1 MSFAA
6 TLKRITKQQA
16 ALVRNQNA
24 AINTS
29 AFTDAVTLCKTGA
42 LTLKQGTALFEALW
56 AAHFWLKKDPG
67 AINLD
72 HMFAALQSDDAIIA
86 LQIRGLCDTTTA
98 NFAAWHAQVHDVDAS
113 HGVNG
118 MINAIFAQ
126 VGLGGAMD

>member
-6 TLKRITKQQA
+6 TLKRITKQHA

-24 AINTS
+24 AINPS
-29 AFTDAVTLCKTGA
+29 AFTDAKTLCETGA

-67 AINLD
+67 EINIG
-72 HMFAALQSDDAIIA
+72 HMIAALETDYAICA
-86 LQIRGLCDTTTA
+86 LEARGLCDTTTA
-98 NFAAWHAQVHDVDAS
+98 NFAAWHTQVHDVDAS

-118 MINAIFAQ
+118 VINAIFAQ
-126 VGLGGAMD
+126 VGVGGDMD